1 MARLGYLEGVLVVS
15 ESIVMAVLALQFG
28 FMAFILMKLDLKKA
42 ESDRLKRDIEKALD
56 SIKMPEI
63 NIDSIKEELLDV
75 VENLMANMRIPSIAD
90 HLGGVVAQFM
100 QMKQMK
106 MAQEL
111 GLTGGLLQMIAMMI
125 EIGLVCPLGYGSP

>member
-1 MARLGYLEGVLVVS
+1 MAGLGYLEGVLVVS

-28 FMAFILMKLDLKKA
+28 FMAFILMKLDLKKS

-106 MAQEL
+106 MAQEM
-111 GLTGGLLQMIAMMI
+111 GLTGGQELDATDDD
-125 EIGLVCPLGYGSP
+125 

>member
-1 MARLGYLEGVLVVS
+1 MAGLGYLEGVLVVS

-28 FMAFILMKLDLKKA
+28 FMAFILMKLDLKKS

-63 NIDSIKEELLDV
+63 NIDSIKDELLDV
-75 VENLMANMRIPSIAD
+75 VENLMANMRMPTFMD
-90 HLGGVVAQFM
+90 HASGAFAQLM

-106 MAQEL
+106 MAQEM
-111 GLTGGLLQMIAMMI
+111 GLTAGP
-125 EIGLVCPLGYGSP
+125 ETDDSDDD

>member
-1 MARLGYLEGVLVVS
+1 MAGLGYLEGVLVVS

-28 FMAFILMKLDLKKA
+28 FMAFILMKLDMKKS
-42 ESDRLKRDIEKALD
+42 ESDRLKRDIEQALD

-63 NIDSIKEELLDV
+63 NIDSIKDELLDV
-75 VENLMANMRIPSIAD
+75 VEDLMANMRIPSIAD

-106 MAQEL
+106 MAQDM
-111 GLTGGLLQMIAMMI
+111 GLTAGP
-125 EIGLVCPLGYGSP
+125 ETEVSDDD

>member
-1 MARLGYLEGVLVVS
+1 MGGLGYLEGVLVIS

-28 FMAFILMKLDLKKA
+28 FMAFILMKLDLKKS

-63 NIDSIKEELLDV
+63 NIDSIKNELLDV
-75 VENLMANMRIPSIAD
+75 VEDLMANMRIPTFMD
-90 HLGGVVAQFM
+90 HASGAFAQLM

-106 MAQEL
+106 MAQDL
-111 GLTGGLLQMIAMMI
+111 GLS
-125 EIGLVCPLGYGSP
+125 LGTSPHEPDED

>member
-1 MARLGYLEGVLVVS
+1 MVS

-28 FMAFILMKLDLKKA
+28 FMAFILMKLDMKKS
-42 ESDRLKRDIEKALD
+42 ESDRLKRDIEQALAA
-56 SIKMPEI
+56 IQIPEI

-75 VENLMANMRIPSIAD
+75 VEDLMANMRIPSIAD

-111 GLTGGLLQMIAMMI
+111 GLAG
-125 EIGLVCPLGYGSP
+125 GSPPDDNDDD

>member
-1 MARLGYLEGVLVVS
+1 MVGLGCLEGVLVVS

-28 FMAFILMKLDLKKA
+28 FMAFILMKLDMKKS
-42 ESDRLKRDIEKALD
+42 ESDRLKRDIEQALD

-63 NIDSIKEELLDV
+63 NIDSIKDELLDV
-75 VENLMANMRIPSIAD
+75 VEELMANMRIPSIAD
-90 HLGGVVAQFM
+90 HLGGVVAQIM

-111 GLTGGLLQMIAMMI
+111 GLSG
-125 EIGLVCPLGYGSP
+125 GSPPDESDDD

>member
-106 MAQEL
+106 MAQEM
-111 GLTGGLLQMIAMMI
+111 GLTGGQELDATD
-125 EIGLVCPLGYGSP
+125 ED

>member
-1 MARLGYLEGVLVVS
+1 MAGLGYLEGVLVVS

-28 FMAFILMKLDLKKA
+28 FMAFILMKLDLKKS

-63 NIDSIKEELLDV
+63 NIDSIKDELLDV
-75 VENLMANMRIPSIAD
+75 VQDLMANMRIPSIAD
-90 HLGGVVAQFM
+90 HLGGVFAQFM

-106 MAQEL
+106 MAQEM
-111 GLTGGLLQMIAMMI
+111 GLTAGP
-125 EIGLVCPLGYGSP
+125 ETESVDDD

>member
-1 MARLGYLEGVLVVS
+1 MAALGYLEGVLVVS

-63 NIDSIKEELLDV
+63 NIDSIKDELLDV
-75 VENLMANMRIPSIAD
+75 VQDLMANMRIPSIAD

-106 MAQEL
+106 MAQEM
-111 GLTGGLLQMIAMMI
+111 GLTAGP
-125 EIGLVCPLGYGSP
+125 ETEVSDDD

>member
-1 MARLGYLEGVLVVS
+1 MAGLGYLEGVLVVS

-28 FMAFILMKLDLKKA
+28 FMAFILMKLDLKKS

-63 NIDSIKEELLDV
+63 NIDSIKNELLDV
-75 VENLMANMRIPSIAD
+75 VEDLMANMRIPTFMD
-90 HLGGVVAQFM
+90 HASGAFAQLM

-106 MAQEL
+106 MAQDL
-111 GLTGGLLQMIAMMI
+111 GLS
-125 EIGLVCPLGYGSP
+125 LGTSPPEPDDD

>member
-1 MARLGYLEGVLVVS
+1 MAGLGCLEGVLMIS

-28 FMAFILMKLDLKKA
+28 FMAFILMKLDLKKS

-90 HLGGVVAQFM
+90 HLGGAVSSFL

-106 MAQEL
+106 MAQDL
-111 GLTGGLLQMIAMMI
+111 GLSMGT
-125 EIGLVCPLGYGSP
+125 SPPEPDDD

>member
-1 MARLGYLEGVLVVS
+1 MVGLGYLEGVLMVS

-28 FMAFILMKLDLKKA
+28 FMAFILMKLDMKKA
-42 ESDRLKRDIEKALD
+42 ESDRLKKDIEQALA
-56 SIKMPEI
+56 SIKMPEV
-63 NIDSIKEELLDV
+63 NIDSIKDELLDV
-75 VENLMANMRIPSIAD
+75 VEDLMANMRIPSIAD

-111 GLTGGLLQMIAMMI
+111 GLAG
-125 EIGLVCPLGYGSP
+125 GSPPDDSDDD

>member
-28 FMAFILMKLDLKKA
+28 FMAFILMKLDLKKS

-63 NIDSIKEELLDV
+63 NIDSIKDELLDV
-75 VENLMANMRIPSIAD
+75 VQDLMANMRIPSIAD
-90 HLGGVVAQFM
+90 HLGGVFAQFM

-106 MAQEL
+106 MAQDL
-111 GLTGGLLQMIAMMI
+111 GLS
-125 EIGLVCPLGYGSP
+125 LGTSPPEPDDD

>member
-1 MARLGYLEGVLVVS
+1 MAGLGYLEGVLVVS

-28 FMAFILMKLDLKKA
+28 FMAFILMKLDLKKS

-63 NIDSIKEELLDV
+63 NIDSIKDELLDV
-75 VENLMANMRIPSIAD
+75 VQDLMANMRIPSIAD
-90 HLGGVVAQFM
+90 HLGGVFAQFM

-106 MAQEL
+106 MAQEM
-111 GLTGGLLQMIAMMI
+111 GLTAGPETEA
-125 EIGLVCPLGYGSP
+125 VDAD

>member
-1 MARLGYLEGVLVVS
+1 MVGLGYLEGVLVVS

-28 FMAFILMKLDLKKA
+28 FMAFILMKLDLKKS

-56 SIKMPEI
+56 SIKMPEV
-63 NIDSIKEELLDV
+63 NIDSIKDELLDV
-75 VENLMANMRIPSIAD
+75 VEDLMANMRIPSIAD

-106 MAQEL
+106 MAQDM
-111 GLTGGLLQMIAMMI
+111 GLTDGPAS
-125 EIGLVCPLGYGSP
+125 EATDDD

>member
-1 MARLGYLEGVLVVS
+1 MAGLGYLEGILVVS

-28 FMAFILMKLDLKKA
+28 FMAFILMKLDMKKS
-42 ESDRLKRDIEKALD
+42 ESDRLKRDIEIALA

-63 NIDSIKEELLDV
+63 NIDSIKDELLDV
-75 VENLMANMRIPSIAD
+75 VEDLMANMRIPSIAD

-106 MAQEL
+106 MAQDM
-111 GLTGGLLQMIAMMI
+111 GLTAGP
-125 EIGLVCPLGYGSP
+125 ETEVSDDD

>member
-1 MARLGYLEGVLVVS
+1 MARLGYLEGILVVS

-28 FMAFILMKLDLKKA
+28 FMAFILMKLDLKKS

-90 HLGGVVAQFM
+90 HLGGVFAQFM

-106 MAQEL
+106 MAQEM
-111 GLTGGLLQMIAMMI
+111 GLTAGP
-125 EIGLVCPLGYGSP
+125 ETESVDDD